1 MFNPE
6 AMQFL
11 KAVAPFNQLNRDEF
25 VRVVDSLTPAHYAA
39 GETIQARRSNP
50 GSLFVVAEGI
60 VEESDHSG
68 TVALYADGAS
78 FDSMA
83 LINGRSENAFIS
95 RERSLCYQMPVQLF
109 HALCRGNAHFREY
122 FQRDLGRRL
131 DGLVAVQQRRE
142 TASFLLARLGEG
154 NLHAPVFVPP
164 ETTIR
169 EATRLMQA
177 REVSAV
183 LVRRGDETG
192 IFTERDVRERSLLMG
207 LPDTTPIGNLASY
220 DLCTIDRDDFLF
232 NALVLMTERAIRH
245 VVVTRGGEI
254 EGIFE
259 QADLLGYL
267 ANSSYVIASK
277 LDRARTRSDLDAAAA
292 AVPHL
297 VESLFGRGVKPRYIA
312 RIVTDLNR
320 KLFRRVFEQVTPPRL
335 RDDVCLIVM
344 GSEGR
349 GEQLLRTDQDNGLIF
364 RSEPADDE
372 RAAITE
378 PFTRTLIELGY
389 PPCPGNVMV
398 TNPEWSQTLAGY
410 RRELKRWLAEPSGD
424 AFLRLAIL
432 YDASPVAGDSRPA
445 DRHQGAGLRA
455 ARPGGGL
462 RRPLR
467 QGDARLSRRRWG
479 SSTGSSSPRPG
490 MAAGASTSRRAASS
504 PSSTASAVW
513 RSNTGSPKPTPS
525 RRIQALS
532 GRGPFSDEFSADLIE
547 AFDFMAMLRLR
558 QQFAAMA
565 RGEVYDN
572 ILDVDQLRGFERNLL
587 RDSLKIVKQFKSD
600 VTHHF
605 RLNMLG

>member
-1 MFNPE
+1 MADPE
-6 AMQFL
+6 ASDFL
-11 KAVAPFNQLNRDEF
+11 RAIAPFNQLGRDEF
-25 VRVVDSLTPAHYAA
+25 TRLAESLTSRRFAA
-39 GETIQARRSNP
+39 GETIQARRAP
-50 GSLFVVAEGI
+50 PACLFVVCEGI
-60 VEESDHSG
+60 IEELDQSG

-95 RERSLCYQMPVQLF
+95 RDRSFCYQLPVPLF
-109 HALCRGNAHFREY
+109 HALCRSNAAFREF

-131 DGLVAVQQRRE
+131 DALIAVQQRRE
-142 TASFLLARLGEG
+142 TASFLLARVSEG
-154 NLHAPVFVPP
+154 HLHPPVFVPP

-169 EATRLMQA
+169 TATQLMQD

-183 LVRRGDETG
+183 LVRRGDATG

-207 LPDTTPIGNLASY
+207 MPDSSAIGDLASY

-254 EGIFE
+254 EGTFE

-277 LDRARTRSDLDAAAA
+277 LDRAGGLADLAAPAA

-297 VESLFGRGVKPRYIA
+297 VESLFGRGVKPRHIA

-320 KLFRRVFEQVTPPRL
+320 KLFRRVFEQVTPDAL
-335 RDDVCLIVM
+335 RNEVCLIVM

-364 RSEPADDE
+364 RNEAIDGE
-372 RAAITE
+372 RAQIAE
-378 PFTRTLIELGY
+378 PFNRALIDLGY
-389 PPCPGNVMV
+389 PPCPGNVMA
-398 TNPEWSQTLAGY
+398 TNPEWSQALASY
-410 RRELKRWLAEPSGD
+410 RREIRRWIAEPSVD
-424 AFLRLAIL
+424 AFLKLAIL
-432 YDASPVAGDSRPA
+432 YDASPVAGD
-445 DRHQGAGLRA
+445 
-455 ARPGGGL
+455 
-462 RRPLR
+462 
-467 QGDARLSRRRWG
+467 ARLLTEIKAMLFEFLGREEAFAGHFSRA
-479 SSTGSSSPRPG
+479 TL
-490 MAAGASTSRRAASS
+490 TF
-504 PSSTASAVW
+504 
-513 RSNTGSPKPTPS
+513 PTPLGLFNRLLVAETENGGRGIDVKKGAIFPIVHGVRS
-525 RRIQALS
+525 LALEYRVTETNTIGRIQALS
-532 GRGPFSDEFSADLIE
+532 GRGPFSEEFSADLIE
-547 AFDFMAMLRLR
+547 AFDFISMLRLR
-558 QQFAAMA
+558 QQFLAAGQ
-565 RGEVYDN
+565 GETFDN
-572 ILDVDQLRGFERNLL
+572 IVNVDLLRGFERNLL